1 MYDLDKRAGN
11 TGLTG
16 SYFWRIDNSDGRKAL
31 DRCLTWAFFQWEINF
46 LYWHTLYVRWDWRM
60 ACPCSGWQAWFDRR
74 FFWAWRKYSWPNWC
88 FESRRSKY
96 IWYNTGG
103 RFVYFRMRQLC
114 CYSTDW
120 QDWGSLKI
128 GSPDGSRVKCSFI
141 MTIGGGGIVI
151 KVFTTTSRP
160 INIAA
165 LIYHFAIFSTIIAR
179 LMTVGGIYLHED
191 VSIFYIRSLF
201 PSLSTITYWLTKYF
215 NRPTDWAAYKGRLLP
230 KSVPFITGF
239 S

>member
-31 DRCLTWAFFQWEINF
+31 DRCFTWAFFQGEINF
-46 LYWHTLYVRWDWRM
+46 LYWHTVYVRWDWRM

-74 FFWAWRKYSWPNWC
+74 FFWDWRKYSWPNWC

-96 IWYNTGG
+96 IWYYTG
-103 RFVYFRMRQLC
+103 RRYVYFSMRQLC

-128 GSPDGSRVKCSFI
+128 GSPDGSRVK
-141 MTIGGGGIVI
+141 MQ
-151 KVFTTTSRP
+151 
-160 INIAA
+160 
-165 LIYHFAIFSTIIAR
+165 
-179 LMTVGGIYLHED
+179 LHYYY
-191 VSIFYIRSLF
+191 S
-201 PSLSTITYWLTKYF
+201 YWWWWW
-215 NRPTDWAAYKGRLLP
+215 NRDQSVYNDQQAYKYCCVDIPFCDFFYYFRPSDDCRRYIPPRRREYTLYTLSIRFAKHNNLLADQILQQTNRLSCL
-230 KSVPFITGF
+230 
-239 S
+239 

>member
-31 DRCLTWAFFQWEINF
+31 DRCFTWAFFQWEISF

-74 FFWAWRKYSWPNWC
+74 FFWDWRKYSWPNWC

-128 GSPDGSRVKCSFI
+128 GSPDGSRVK
-141 MTIGGGGIVI
+141 MQ
-151 KVFTTTSRP
+151 
-160 INIAA
+160 
-165 LIYHFAIFSTIIAR
+165 LY
-179 LMTVGGIYLHED
+179 YD
-191 VSIFYIRSLF
+191 
-201 PSLSTITYWLTKYF
+201 YWWWW
-215 NRPTDWAAYKGRLLP
+215 NRDQSVYNDQQAYKYCCVDIPFCDFFYYYRPSDDCRRYIPPRRREYILYTLSISFAKHNNLLADQILQQTNRLSCL
-230 KSVPFITGF
+230 
-239 S
+239 